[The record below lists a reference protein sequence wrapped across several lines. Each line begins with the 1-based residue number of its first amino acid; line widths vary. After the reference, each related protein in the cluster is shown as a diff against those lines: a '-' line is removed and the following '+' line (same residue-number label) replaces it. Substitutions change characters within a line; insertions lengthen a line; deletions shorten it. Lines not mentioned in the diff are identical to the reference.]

1 MEERQRFTGK
11 NEDQALER
19 AERVLGVP
27 KSELKWFLVSQEKG
41 FLGIGGSTTIEVVV
55 PMAAAPTPPPARPA
69 APAPRKEDAP
79 EPGNEREPRP
89 QRSRPDGG
97 RGRGERD
104 GRGDR
109 GGRNRGRG
117 RDGRDRAPARDDR
130 SHGRERRDDGPVD
143 EAEFERRMAHAQKV
157 ATGLLEQ
164 MGWEANL
171 TVERQGTDRILI
183 KMDDGAADLADDG
196 RDLIDAYQFLLNKIV
211 NRFPPRYRIH
221 VDVAGMMEKFDAEL
235 TQRAREWC
243 EEVLE
248 SGEEVWVEEELNPRD
263 RRLVHIEVKLH
274 EGIDSRSEGMGRDR
288 KICIFPV

>member
-1 MEERQRFTGK
+1 
-11 NEDQALER
+11 
-19 AERVLGVP
+19 
-27 KSELKWFLVSQEKG
+27 
-41 FLGIGGSTTIEVVV
+41 
-55 PMAAAPTPPPARPA
+55 
-69 APAPRKEDAP
+69 
-79 EPGNEREPRP
+79 
-89 QRSRPDGG
+89 
-97 RGRGERD
+97 
-104 GRGDR
+104 
-109 GGRNRGRG
+109 
-117 RDGRDRAPARDDR
+117 
-130 SHGRERRDDGPVD
+130 
-143 EAEFERRMAHAQKV
+143 MAHAQEV